1 MKRLLIFLIILTMLM
16 VGCTINQDES
26 IKDLKVDVEKLNDQ
40 ISSLQEQ
47 IIEKNN
53 KIEILNQD
61 LKEKNANQ
69 DKENEAIQVTLDYV
83 SVEHKKVF
91 VENEVY
97 TKLTPHENAQLLRKI
112 EPNTVVDVND
122 LVSIQ
127 GEEWLYV
134 TVPAYDSPSNMKGW
148 IRKSQAIP
156 YTKDLTNKVQGD
168 VYIAKGTPIY
178 EVDRVKD
185 INENVKSFANLE
197 MRGRIN
203 TKEGDY
209 VYLAAPGG
217 YGFWVKEE
225 HIDYPKPE

>member
-1 MKRLLIFLIILTMLM
+1 MLL
-16 VGCTINQDES
+16 VGCTTDKDES

-53 KIEILNQD
+53 KIELLNQD

-69 DKENEAIQVTLDYV
+69 DKESEAMVTLNYV
-83 SVEHKKVF
+83 TVENKKVF
-91 VENEVY
+91 VEKEVY
-97 TKLTPHENAQLLRKI
+97 TKLTPHENAQILRKI
-112 EPNTVVDVND
+112 EPNTVIDVND

-134 TVPAYDSPSNMKGW
+134 TVPVYDSPSNMKGW
-148 IRKSQAIP
+148 IKKSQAIP
-156 YTKDLTNKVQGD
+156 YTKELTKKVQGD
-168 VYIAKGTPIY
+168 VYVAKGTPIY

-185 INENVKSFANLE
+185 INENVKSFANDE
-197 MRGRIN
+197 MRGRID
-203 TKEGDY
+203 TIEGDY
-209 VYLAAPGG
+209 AYLSTPGG